1 MHQRESS
8 FCPKLCIIGP
18 LKSERKFPFSFFAAT
33 QLGIR
38 FHFRLVL
45 QCFTI
50 MLTSTIAKCDRYS
63 VQNLND
69 FFNLYVAKKGPIKS
83 ETVKKIVILTDWSV
97 IIGLFRIVRC
107 QSFRNIQNGIM
118 CCLSK
123 STALYPYSFNNF
135 GSSFS
140 ESKFQ

>member
-1 MHQRESS
+1 MRKTSFFSQKEKTLNNASLSYLPTSQTIKNNHTHTCNTEYSSHTFRSRASS

-83 ETVKKIVILTDWSV
+83 ETVTK
-97 IIGLFRIVRC
+97 
-107 QSFRNIQNGIM
+107 
-118 CCLSK
+118 
-123 STALYPYSFNNF
+123 
-135 GSSFS
+135 
-140 ESKFQ
+140 